1 MFKNLNEMQKKL
13 IKITLIGIGILALLF
28 LTIWLMNLAKGGKLS
43 YEKIEDK
50 MVKAAQS
57 YYEKNKDLLPADTHA
72 KVEIDVDTLVKE
84 GYMKSLNEYTD
95 KNVSCTGKVIALKND
110 SHYTFIPNL
119 DCEGDYVSNNLVK
132 KLTSPSNIVTISDGL
147 YEINGEY
154 VYRGENLNNYV
165 SFAGKIWRVLKITKD
180 GEIRLIQDD
189 SFKAVDWDNRY
200 NEQRKDRSGINE
212 FENNG
217 KYSRIKND
225 LDEIYNGELFS
236 SEDKAK
242 IVPKKL
248 CIGKRNYKEQSID
261 GNVECSVLTED
272 YYSLGLLQ
280 ANEFFIPSLDESC
293 NGVNKRQC
301 TNYNFL
307 ATYDDSF
314 WTITASNENSYEV
327 FYVDYVPQTGQ
338 AKKQN
343 AIKLV
348 INLSGEVNYTE
359 GNGTLENP
367 YIVD

>member
-1 MFKNLNEMQKKL
+1 MFKKL
-13 IKITLIGIGILALLF
+13 IKITIIGISLLVILF
-28 LTIWLMNLAKGGKLS
+28 LTIWLINLSKGGKLS
-43 YEKIEDK
+43 YDKIESK
-50 MVKAAQS
+50 MVKAAEA
-57 YYEKNKDLLPADTHA
+57 YYEKNKDILPADIHA
-72 KVEIDVDTLVKE
+72 QVEIDASTLAQE
-84 GYMKSLNEYTD
+84 GYMKSLNEYT
-95 KNVSCTGKVIALKND
+95 KEGVSCTGKVSILKNG
-110 SHYTFIPNL
+110 SHYTFVPNL
-119 DCEGDYVSNNLVK
+119 DCEGEYASNNLVK
-132 KLTSPSNIVTISDGL
+132 KLTLPSNIVTVSDGL

-154 VYRGENLNNYV
+154 VYRGENVNNYV
-165 SFAGKIWRVLKITKD
+165 SFAGKTWRVLKVTKD
-180 GEIRLIQDD
+180 GEIRLIQND

-200 NEQRKDRSGINE
+200 NSERKDRSGINE

-248 CIGKRNYKEQSID
+248 CIGKRNYKEQAID

-280 ANEFFIPSLDESC
+280 VNEFYIPSLDEKC
-293 NGVNKRQC
+293 NGENKRQC

-307 ATYDDSF
+307 ATYDDAF

-327 FYVDYVPQTGQ
+327 FYVDYVPQSGQ
-338 AKKQN
+338 AKKQS

-348 INLSGEVNYTE
+348 VNLSGTVNYIK

-367 YIVD
+367 YIID